1 LLKQEWAINNF
12 KQDII
17 EFENFVSITTD
28 TGRMYKTPKGMIYPS
43 VTTALSMMSKQ
54 AIIEW
59 RKRIG
64 EEEANKITRQ
74 ATRRGTNLH
83 NLLEKYL
90 MNDYN
95 YGKGQMPSDL
105 DLFYK
110 IKTVL
115 DKNVTLIRG
124 QEFPL
129 YSDVMKIA
137 GRCDLL
143 CDYDGELS
151 VVDFKSAAKEK
162 KEEYILNYYYQAT
175 AYCLMIKELKNID
188 VKQFYII
195 IASEQPAAQVF
206 RGEVSRYRDECIE
219 YFTNYYN
226 IQNYNQETLKQ
237 LYG

>member
-1 LLKQEWAINNF
+1 MQKQEWVINNF

-17 EFENFVSITTD
+17 EFENLESVTLE
-28 TGRMYKTPKGMIYPS
+28 TGRMYRTPKGMIYPS

-54 AIIEW
+54 GIIEW

-64 EEEANKITRQ
+64 DEEADKITRQ
-74 ATRRGTNLH
+74 AARRGTNMH

-90 MNDYN
+90 MNDYT

-115 DKNVTLIRG
+115 DSNVSVIRG
-124 QEFPL
+124 LEFPL
-129 YSDVMKIA
+129 YSDTMKVA

-143 CDYDGELS
+143 CVFDNELC
-151 VVDFKSAAKEK
+151 VVDFKSSSKAK
-162 KEEYILNYYYQAT
+162 KEEYITNYYYQAT
-175 AYCLMIKELKNID
+175 AYCLMIKELKDID
-188 VKQFYII
+188 VNSFYILV
-195 IASEQPAAQVF
+195 ASDAPATQVF